1 LGIVKSASW
10 EISRVAIHRV
20 SRGLDVPI
28 AGEPEQTIHAGPEI
42 ARVAVLGDDTPGVRA
57 RMAVAEGDPVTRGQL
72 LFEDR
77 TREGARYVA
86 PGAGRVVAIHRG
98 ARRRLR
104 SVVVEL
110 SPTERG
116 GQPGDGEFAS
126 FEAFAGG
133 DPESWS
139 ADAIRA
145 LLVESGLWTA
155 IRSRPFGRVPDAHAT
170 PHALFVTAID
180 THPLAPDPQVVVA
193 EAREDF
199 QRGLR
204 LLSKLLEGST
214 YLCVARGSNV
224 PSGVDAPVQV
234 EEFHGPHPAGN
245 PGVHIHTLAP
255 VSQARSAWHVGY
267 QDVVAVGRLFADGRL
282 PVERVI
288 ALAGP
293 PVKRPRLLRTR
304 VGASIDELTA
314 GELEEDARGIR
325 TISGSVLSGKKA
337 AGEDFGYLGR
347 HHVQVSAVAEGNN
360 RRLFGWLGPGFE
372 TFSTLPIFL
381 SRLLRG
387 KKFDFT
393 TDTNGSRR
401 AMMPIGTYERVMPMD
416 IVATYLL
423 RSLIVGD
430 VEQAVAL
437 GALELDEE
445 DIALCTFVCPG
456 KIEFGPYLRKNLERI
471 EKEG

>member
-1 LGIVKSASW
+1 L
-10 EISRVAIHRV
+10 AIHRI
-20 SRGLDVPI
+20 RKGLDLPI
-28 AGEPEQTIHAGPEI
+28 SGAPEQTIHDGPEI
-42 ARVAVLGDDTPGVRA
+42 TRVAVLGDDTPGVRA
-57 RMAVAEGDPVTRGQL
+57 RMAVAEGDTVQRGQL

-77 TREGARYVA
+77 TRQGARYVA

-98 ARRRLR
+98 ARRMLR
-104 SVVVEL
+104 SVVIDL
-110 SPTERG
+110 SIGERSG
-116 GQPGDGEFAS
+116 KPGDDEHVAFGS
-126 FEAFAGG
+126 FPGG
-133 DPESWS
+133 DPESWNGE
-139 ADAIRA
+139 AIRA

-155 IRSRPFGRVPDAHAT
+155 LRSRPFGRVPDADAV

-180 THPLAPDPQVVVA
+180 TNPLAPDPQVVVD

-199 QRGLR
+199 QLGLR
-204 LLSKLLEGST
+204 LLSRLLEGPT
-214 YLCVARGSNV
+214 YLCVARGSGI
-224 PSGVDAPVQV
+224 PSGLDAPVQV

-255 VSQARSAWHVGY
+255 VSRDRSAWHIGY
-267 QDVVAVGRLFADGRL
+267 QDVIGVGRLARDGRL
-282 PVERVI
+282 PVERVVS
-288 ALAGP
+288 LAGP
-293 PVKRPRLLRTR
+293 AVVEPRLLRTR
-304 VGASIDELTA
+304 AGALIAELAAGRLIEDE
-314 GELEEDARGIR
+314 RGVR

-337 AGEDFGYLGR
+337 VGEEFGFLGR
-347 HHVQVSAVAEGNN
+347 HHVQVSAVCEGNN
-360 RRLFGWLGPGFE
+360 RRLLGWLGPGFD
-372 TFSTLPIFL
+372 TFSTIPIFF

-393 TDTNGSRR
+393 TDTNGSHR

-416 IVATYLL
+416 IIATYLL
-423 RSLIVGD
+423 RALVVGD
-430 VEQAVAL
+430 IEQAVAL

>member
-1 LGIVKSASW
+1 M
-10 EISRVAIHRV
+10 AIHRI
-20 SRGLDVPI
+20 RKGLDLPI
-28 AGEPEQTIHAGPEI
+28 AGEPEQVIHDGPQI
-42 ARVAVLGDDTPGVRA
+42 TKVAALGDDTPGVRA
-57 RMAVAEGDPVTRGQL
+57 RMAVAEGDNVLRGQL

-77 TREGARYVA
+77 TRDGARYVS

-98 ARRRLR
+98 ARRMLR

-110 SPTERG
+110 SDSEREGRPTG
-116 GQPGDGEFAS
+116 GEFAPFAS
-126 FEAFAGG
+126 YAGG
-133 DPESWS
+133 DPEAWS
-139 ADAIRA
+139 ADAVRA

-155 IRSRPFGRVPDAHAT
+155 IRSRPFGRVPDAHAK

-180 THPLAPDPQVVVA
+180 TNPLAPDPRLVVA
-193 EAREDF
+193 EARAEF

-204 LLSKLLEGST
+204 LLAGLLDGTT
-214 YLCVARGSNV
+214 YLCVAQGSDI

-234 EEFHGPHPAGN
+234 EEFQGPHPAGN
-245 PGVHIHTLAP
+245 PGTHIHLLAP
-255 VSQARSAWHVGY
+255 VSRTRSAWHIAY
-267 QDVVAVGRLFADGRL
+267 QDVIAVGRLCSDGRL

-288 ALAGP
+288 SLAGP
-293 PVKRPRLLRTR
+293 PVLRPRLLRTR
-304 VGASIDELTA
+304 IGASIDELTA
-314 GELEEDARGIR
+314 GELEHDERGIR
-325 TISGSVLSGKKA
+325 TISGSVLSGKRA
-337 AGEDFGYLGR
+337 AGPEFGYLGR

-360 RRLFGWLGPGFE
+360 RRLFGWLAPGFDA
-372 TFSTLPIFL
+372 FSTIPIFL

-393 TDTNGSRR
+393 TDTNGSHR

-416 IVATYLL
+416 IMATYLL

-430 VEQAVAL
+430 TEQAVAL